1 MEEFKYFN
9 NDTPIFTMNGM
20 KTFARVVNVI
30 DGDTLSLV
38 IPLFD
43 KYFKFNVRIN
53 GIDTCEIHSNDLEIK
68 DKGLK
73 AKYRVIEILSKKDI
87 KDVLCIS
94 RKQIIEIFN
103 TNICIVWIECLD
115 FDKYGRLLG
124 NVFFDNKTKSI
135 ADILIAEKLAYFYD
149 GGTKLTEEQQK
160 QEIK

>member
-1 MEEFKYFN
+1 MEDFKYFN

-20 KTFARVVNVI
+20 NTFARVVNVI

-53 GIDTCEIHSNDLEIK
+53 GIDTCEVHSNDTEIK

-73 AKYRVIEILSKKDI
+73 AKYRVIEMLSKKDI

-103 TNICIVWIECLD
+103 SNICLVWIECLD

-135 ADILIAEKLAYFYD
+135 ADILVSEKLAYRYD

>member
-1 MEEFKYFN
+1 MEDFKYFN

-20 KTFARVVNVI
+20 KTYARVVNVI

-43 KYFKFNVRIN
+43 KYFKFTVRIY
-53 GIDTCEIHSNDLEIK
+53 GIDTCEIHSNDAEIK

-73 AKYRVIEILSKKDI
+73 AKYRVIEMLSKKDV

-94 RKQIIEIFN
+94 RKQIIDLFN
-103 TNICIVWIECLD
+103 NNMSIVWIECLD
-115 FDKYGRLLG
+115 FDKYGRLLA

-135 ADILIAEKLAYFYD
+135 ADILVAEKLAYRYD
-149 GGTKLTEEQQK
+149 GGTKLTDEQQK

>member
-43 KYFKFNVRIN
+43 NYFKFSVRIY
-53 GIDTCEIHSNDLEIK
+53 GIDTCEVHSNDVEIK

-73 AKYRVIEILSKKDI
+73 AKYRVIEMLSKKDI

-94 RKQIIEIFN
+94 RKQIIELFN
-103 TNICIVWIECLD
+103 TNISIVWIECLD

-124 NVFFDNKTKSI
+124 NVFFDNKTKNI
-135 ADILIAEKLAYFYD
+135 ADILISEKLAYRYD

>member
-9 NDTPIFTMNGM
+9 NDTPIFSMNGM

-43 KYFKFNVRIN
+43 KYFKFSVRIY
-53 GIDTCEIHSNDLEIK
+53 GIDTCEIHSNDVEIK

-94 RKQIIEIFN
+94 RKQIIELFN
-103 TNICIVWIECLD
+103 TNICIVWIECLE

-124 NVFFDNKTKSI
+124 NVFFDNKTKNI
-135 ADILIAEKLAYFYD
+135 ADILIDEKLAYRYD

>member
-53 GIDTCEIHSNDLEIK
+53 GIDTCEVHSNDVEIK

-73 AKYRVIEILSKKDI
+73 AKYRVIEMLSKKDI

-94 RKQIIEIFN
+94 RKQIIELFN
-103 TNICIVWIECLD
+103 TNISIVWIECLD

-124 NVFFDNKTKSI
+124 NVFFDNKTKNI
-135 ADILIAEKLAYFYD
+135 GDILVSEKLAYRYD

>member
-1 MEEFKYFN
+1 MEDFKYFN

-53 GIDTCEIHSNDLEIK
+53 GIDTCEVHSNDVEIK
-68 DKGLK
+68 EKGLK
-73 AKYRVIEILSKKDI
+73 AKYRVVEILSKKDV

-94 RKQIIEIFN
+94 RKQIIELFN
-103 TNICIVWIECLD
+103 SNMSIVWIECLE

-124 NVFFDNKTKSI
+124 NVFFDNKTKNI
-135 ADILIAEKLAYFYD
+135 ADILMFEKLAYRYE
-149 GGTKLTEEQQK
+149 GGTKLSDEQQK

>member
-43 KYFKFNVRIN
+43 KYFKFSVRIY
-53 GIDTCEIHSNDLEIK
+53 GIDTCEIHSNDVEIK

-73 AKYRVIEILSKKDI
+73 AKYRVIEILLKKDI

-94 RKQIIEIFN
+94 RKQIIELFN
-103 TNICIVWIECLD
+103 TNISIVWIECLD

-124 NVFFDNKTKSI
+124 NVFFDNKTKNI
-135 ADILIAEKLAYFYD
+135 ADILISEKLAYRYD

>member
-1 MEEFKYFN
+1 MEDFKYFN

-20 KTFARVVNVI
+20 NTYARVVNVI

-43 KYFKFNVRIN
+43 KYFKFSVRIY
-53 GIDTCEIHSNDLEIK
+53 GIDTCEVHSNDLVIK
-68 DKGLK
+68 EKGLK
-73 AKYRVIEILSKKDI
+73 AKYRLIEMLSKKDI

-94 RKQIIEIFN
+94 RKQIIELFN
-103 TNICIVWIECLD
+103 NNICIVWIECLE

-124 NVFFDNKTKSI
+124 NVFFDNKTKNI
-135 ADILIAEKLAYFYD
+135 ADILIDEKLAYRYN

>member
-9 NDTPIFTMNGM
+9 NDTPIFSMNGM

-43 KYFKFNVRIN
+43 KYFKFSVRIY
-53 GIDTCEIHSNDLEIK
+53 GIDTCEIHSNDVEIK

-94 RKQIIEIFN
+94 RKQIIELFN
-103 TNICIVWIECLD
+103 TNICIVWIECLE

-124 NVFFDNKTKSI
+124 NVFFDNKTKNI
-135 ADILIAEKLAYFYD
+135 ADILIDEKLAYRYD

-160 QEIK
+160 EEIK

>member
-20 KTFARVVNVI
+20 KTIARVVNVI

-38 IPLFD
+38 IPVFD
-43 KYFKFNVRIN
+43 NYFKFNVRIY
-53 GIDTCEIHSNDLEIK
+53 GIDTCEVHSNDVEIK

-73 AKYRVIEILSKKDI
+73 AKYRVIEMLSKKDI

-94 RKQIIEIFN
+94 RKQIIELFN
-103 TNICIVWIECLD
+103 TNISIVWIECLD

-124 NVFFDNKTKSI
+124 NVFFDNKTKNI
-135 ADILIAEKLAYFYD
+135 ADILISEKLAYRYD

>member
-1 MEEFKYFN
+1 MEDFKYFN

-20 KTFARVVNVI
+20 NTYARVVNVI

-43 KYFKFNVRIN
+43 KYFKFSVRIY
-53 GIDTCEIHSNDLEIK
+53 GIDTCEVHSNDLVIK
-68 DKGLK
+68 EKGLK
-73 AKYRVIEILSKKDI
+73 AKYRLIEMLSKKDV

-94 RKQIIEIFN
+94 RKQIIDLFN
-103 TNICIVWIECLD
+103 NNMSIVWIECLD
-115 FDKYGRLLG
+115 FDKYGRLLA

-135 ADILIAEKLAYFYD
+135 ADILVSEKLAYRYD

-160 QEIK
+160 EIK

>member
-1 MEEFKYFN
+1 MEDFKYFN

-20 KTFARVVNVI
+20 KTYARVVNVI

-43 KYFKFNVRIN
+43 KYFKFSVRIY
-53 GIDTCEIHSNDLEIK
+53 GIDTCEIHSNDTEIK

-73 AKYRVIEILSKKDI
+73 AKYRVIEMLSKKDI

-94 RKQIIEIFN
+94 RKQIIDLFN
-103 TNICIVWIECLD
+103 TNICIVWIECLE
-115 FDKYGRLLG
+115 FDKYGRLLA

-135 ADILIAEKLAYFYD
+135 AEILVSEKLAYRYD